1 MACLKLKLTML
12 ECSITAVQ
20 KSLFGVFAPGMSDK
34 TRYVHQHL
42 LEWKKQN
49 LLWLVSYLFNQSILK
64 INQYGQTQFR

>member
-1 MACLKLKLTML
+1 MCLKLKLTML

-42 LEWKKQN
+42 LKWKKQN